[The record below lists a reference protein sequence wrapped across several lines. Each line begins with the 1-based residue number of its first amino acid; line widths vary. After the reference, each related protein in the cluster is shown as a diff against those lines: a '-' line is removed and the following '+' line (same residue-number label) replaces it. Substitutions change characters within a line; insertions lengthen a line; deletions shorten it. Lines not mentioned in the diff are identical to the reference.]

1 MVDLVNDFYFTCH
14 VCFSSCIPLVYMGIA
29 FSISNKWKR
38 GVGGEGWVRK
48 SNEGR
53 GRSQDARSIKA
64 KTVLAH
70 NGSAPFLTRTKTN
83 PLAYPKQE
91 VISIFLYLLFFNLLV
106 DIKSFKHAIKTKKA
120 WQNPV
125 ITSKSFKEKIII
137 SRTHIL
143 ISFCFSWIIHQFLN
157 ILQVDFTLYCF
168 NCIISCL
175 QTIKHSLLLA
185 C

>member
-1 MVDLVNDFYFTCH
+1 M
-14 VCFSSCIPLVYMGIA
+14 
-29 FSISNKWKR
+29 
-38 GVGGEGWVRK
+38 RK

-91 VISIFLYLLFFNLLV
+91 VISIFFNLLV

-120 WQNPV
+120 
-125 ITSKSFKEKIII
+125 
-137 SRTHIL
+137 
-143 ISFCFSWIIHQFLN
+143 
-157 ILQVDFTLYCF
+157 
-168 NCIISCL
+168 
-175 QTIKHSLLLA
+175 
-185 C
+185 